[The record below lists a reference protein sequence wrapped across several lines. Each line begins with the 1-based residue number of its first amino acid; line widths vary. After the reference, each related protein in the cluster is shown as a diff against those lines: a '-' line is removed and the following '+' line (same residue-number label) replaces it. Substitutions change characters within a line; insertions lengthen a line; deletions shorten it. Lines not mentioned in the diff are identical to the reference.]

1 MMIHARLALRRLDWI
16 VPVWPAPARVS
27 ALMTTRNGG
36 VSEGLCATMNLS
48 RGASD
53 TPEHIAANH
62 ALLREVT
69 GLNTQ
74 WISQVHGR
82 DVVNLDSP
90 PANLVGDA
98 VVTSQPRTAAAVRV
112 ADCLPVLFCDRAGT
126 RVAAAH
132 AGWRGLAAGVIEAT
146 VAAMEIAPRELIA
159 WLGPA
164 IGPTA
169 FEVGDDVRDVFIAH
183 DPRAAGAFAPYPERP
198 GKWLADLF
206 ALAAM
211 RLRDTGVSA
220 LFGGGVCTYINPDR
234 FFSYRRDK
242 TPGRMAAMVWIDVR

>member
-1 MMIHARLALRRLDWI
+1 MTLHARLALRRLDWI
-16 VPVWPAPARVS
+16 VPVWPASPHIS

-53 TPEHIAANH
+53 TPEHVAANH

-69 GLNTQ
+69 GLSTQ

-90 PANLVGDA
+90 SPTLVGDA
-98 VVTSQPRTAAAVRV
+98 VVTTQPRTVAAVRV

-132 AGWRGLAAGVIEAT
+132 AGWRGLAAGVLEAT
-146 VAAMEIAPRELIA
+146 VGAMAIEPGELIA

-169 FEVGDDVRDVFIAH
+169 FEVGDEVRDAFIAL

-211 RLRDTGVSA
+211 RLRDAGVSA
-220 LFGGGVCTYINPDR
+220 LFGGGVCTHRNADR

-242 TPGRMAAMVWIDVR
+242 SPGRMAAMIWIDAR